1 MPLNVPGTSSAYADS
16 AYVDAVNV
24 ESQSL
29 AAATGA
35 ADVRAPW
42 LTLRTRRP
50 AWSFKLDR
58 RAPWV
63 LGVTLLV
70 AVGLMIWNVGT
81 GEYPISP
88 TDVVRTILHLE
99 TANSDYNFVV
109 NILRLPRAIVAF
121 VVGVMLALAGGV
133 MQTLTRNPLASP
145 DITGVTAGASMGAVL
160 MILVWPNAGPGAL
173 PLAAMIG
180 GGLVALVIYLLAW
193 RRGDSPMRL
202 ILVGIGL
209 GAVLG
214 AFQSILMLRADI
226 EQLQRALYW
235 LTGSIY
241 ARTWEHL
248 YALLPWFIVL
258 VPVVLLAA
266 RELNALHLGDEVAQG
281 VGVAVTTR
289 RGLLL
294 LASVGLTGAAIS
306 QVGAVG
312 FVGLMAPHLAR
323 RLVGPAHEG
332 ALVVTGLVGGLLV
345 LAADFVGR
353 TAFAPVEVPA
363 GIIIALIGAPFFIFL
378 LWKNQ
383 GVL

>member
-1 MPLNVPGTSSAYADS
+1 MVDSSRKS
-16 AYVDAVNV
+16 A
-24 ESQSL
+24 QSPH
-29 AAATGA
+29 AATE
-35 ADVRAPW
+35 VRAPW

-50 AWSFKLDR
+50 AGSFRLDR
-58 RAPWV
+58 RTPWV
-63 LGVTLLV
+63 LLVTLLV
-70 AVGLMIWNVGT
+70 AAAVMIWNVGT

-88 TDVVRTILHLE
+88 LDVLKTILRIE
-99 TANSDYNFVV
+99 TGNTDYNFVV
-109 NILRLPRAIVAF
+109 NVLRLPRAIVAF
-121 VVGVMLALAGGV
+121 VVGIMLALSGAV

-160 MILVWPNAGPGAL
+160 MILVWPEAGSGAL
-173 PLAAMIG
+173 PVAALVG
-180 GGLVALVIYLLAW
+180 GGVVALVIYLLAW

-209 GAVLG
+209 GAMLS

-226 EQLQRALYW
+226 EQLQRAIHW

-248 YALLPWFIVL
+248 YALLPWFVVL
-258 VPVVLLAA
+258 VPVVLFSA
-266 RELNALHLGDEVAQG
+266 RELNALHLGDEVAHG
-281 VGVAVTTR
+281 VGVPVTLQ

-312 FVGLMAPHLAR
+312 FVGLMAPHVAR

-345 LAADFVGR
+345 LAADFIGR
-353 TAFAPVEVPA
+353 TAFAPIEVPA

-378 LWKNQ
+378 LWKHQ
-383 GVL
+383 GTL

>member
-1 MPLNVPGTSSAYADS
+1 MADS
-16 AYVDAVNV
+16 
-24 ESQSL
+24 SL
-29 AAATGA
+29 NAREGEMTPPAAGTARGTVT
-35 ADVRAPW
+35 DNVRAPW
-42 LTLRTRRP
+42 LTLRTRRL
-50 AWSFKLDR
+50 AWSFRLDR

-63 LGVTLLV
+63 LSITLLITLT
-70 AVGLMIWNVGT
+70 LMIWNVGT
-81 GEYPISP
+81 GEYPISAL
-88 TDVVRTILHLE
+88 DVIKTILHME
-99 TANSDYNFVV
+99 TGNSDFNFVV

-121 VVGVMLALAGGV
+121 VVGIMLALAGAV

-160 MILVWPNAGPGAL
+160 MILVWPDAGPGAL
-173 PLAAMIG
+173 PLAALG
-180 GGLVALVIYLLAW
+180 GGSMVALIIYLLAW
-193 RRGDSPMRL
+193 RNGDSPMRL

-209 GAVLG
+209 GSMLS
-214 AFQSILMLRADI
+214 AFQAILMLRADI

-241 ARTWEHL
+241 ARTWDHL
-248 YALLPWFIVL
+248 YALLPWFLVL
-258 VPVVLLAA
+258 VPVILFSA

-281 VGVAVTTR
+281 VGVAVTWQ

-312 FVGLMAPHLAR
+312 FVGLMAPHVAR

-332 ALVVTGLVGGLLV
+332 ALVVTGLVGGVLV

-353 TAFAPVEVPA
+353 AAFAPIEVPA

-378 LWKNQ
+378 LWKYQ
-383 GVL
+383 GSL

>member
-1 MPLNVPGTSSAYADS
+1 MTPSATSNVRS
-16 AYVDAVNV
+16 
-24 ESQSL
+24 
-29 AAATGA
+29 
-35 ADVRAPW
+35 PW

-50 AWSFKLDR
+50 AWSFRLDR

-63 LGVTLLV
+63 LTMTLLV
-70 AVGLMIWNVGT
+70 TVGVMIWNVGT
-81 GEYPISP
+81 GEYPISAL
-88 TDVVRTILHLE
+88 DVVKTILHLD
-99 TANSDYNFVV
+99 TGNSDYNFVV

-121 VVGVMLALAGGV
+121 LVGIMLALAGAV

-160 MILVWPNAGPGAL
+160 MILVWPDAGPRAL
-173 PLAAMIG
+173 PLAALGG
-180 GGLVALVIYLLAW
+180 GGLVALIIYLLAW
-193 RRGDSPMRL
+193 RNGDSPMRL

-209 GAVLG
+209 GSMLS
-214 AFQSILMLRADI
+214 AFQAILMLRADI

-258 VPVVLLAA
+258 VPVILFSA

-281 VGVAVTTR
+281 VGVAVTWQ

-312 FVGLMAPHLAR
+312 FVGLMAPHVAR

-332 ALVVTGLVGGLLV
+332 SLVVTGLVGGALV
-345 LAADFVGR
+345 LSADFAGR
-353 TAFAPVEVPA
+353 AAFAPIEVPA

-378 LWKNQ
+378 LWKYQ
-383 GVL
+383 GSM

>member
-1 MPLNVPGTSSAYADS
+1 MTLFVA
-16 AYVDAVNV
+16 
-24 ESQSL
+24 L
-29 AAATGA
+29 A
-35 ADVRAPW
+35 
-42 LTLRTRRP
+42 
-50 AWSFKLDR
+50 
-58 RAPWV
+58 
-63 LGVTLLV
+63 
-70 AVGLMIWNVGT
+70 LMIWNVGT
-81 GEYPISP
+81 GDYPIAP
-88 TDVVRTILHLE
+88 LDVIKTVLRME
-99 TANSDYNFVV
+99 TGNADYHFVV
-109 NILRLPRAIVAF
+109 NVLRLPRAIVAF
-121 VVGVMLALAGGV
+121 VVGVMLALAGAV

-160 MILVWPNAGPGAL
+160 MILVWPNAGSGAL
-173 PLAAMIG
+173 PLAALG
-180 GGLVALVIYLLAW
+180 GGALVALVIYLLAW
-193 RRGDSPMRL
+193 RQGDSPMRL

-209 GAVLG
+209 GAMLS
-214 AFQSILMLRADI
+214 ALQSILMLRADI

-248 YALLPWFIVL
+248 YALLPWFLVL

-281 VGVAVTTR
+281 VGVAVTWQ

-306 QVGAVG
+306 QVGTLG

-345 LAADFVGR
+345 LAADFMGR
-353 TAFAPVEVPA
+353 TLFAPVEVPA

-378 LWKNQ
+378 LWRYR
-383 GVL
+383 GEL

>member
-1 MPLNVPGTSSAYADS
+1 MLDSPLNSPANAENNPAFAHHRASA
-16 AYVDAVNV
+16 
-24 ESQSL
+24 QI
-29 AAATGA
+29 
-35 ADVRAPW
+35 VRAPW
-42 LTLRTRRP
+42 LTLHLRRP

-63 LGVTLLV
+63 LGLTLLV
-70 AVGLMIWNVGT
+70 TVVLMIWNVGT

-88 TDVVRTILHLE
+88 TDVVKTVLHME
-99 TANSDYNFVV
+99 IGNTDYNFVV
-109 NILRLPRAIVAF
+109 NVLRLPRAIVAF
-121 VVGVMLALAGGV
+121 TVGIMLALAGTV

-160 MILVWPNAGPGAL
+160 MILVWPEAGSGAL
-173 PLAAMIG
+173 PIAALLG
-180 GGLVALVIYLLAW
+180 GGLVALVVYLLAW
-193 RRGDSPMRL
+193 RQGDSPMRL

-209 GAVLG
+209 GAMLG
-214 AFQSILMLRADI
+214 AFQTILMLRADI
-226 EQLQRALYW
+226 EQVQRALYW

-241 ARTWEHL
+241 GRTWEHL

-258 VPVVLLAA
+258 VPVILLAA

-281 VGVAVTTR
+281 VGVPVTLQ

-306 QVGAVG
+306 QVGAIG
-312 FVGLMAPHLAR
+312 FVGLMAPHVAR

-332 ALVVTGLVGGLLV
+332 SLVVTGLIGGLLV

-353 TAFAPVEVPA
+353 TIFAPVEVPA
-363 GIIIALIGAPFFIFL
+363 GIIIALIGAPFFIIL
-378 LWKNQ
+378 LWQNR
-383 GVL
+383 GGL

>member
-1 MPLNVPGTSSAYADS
+1 MTMVDSSRHPS
-16 AYVDAVNV
+16 DATHGNKNSQQ
-24 ESQSL
+24 ESV
-29 AAATGA
+29 T
-35 ADVRAPW
+35 APW
-42 LTLRTRRP
+42 LTMRPRRG
-50 AWSFKLDR
+50 WSFRLDR

-63 LGVTLLV
+63 LVGTLLV
-70 AVGLMIWNVGT
+70 AMAVMVWNVGT
-81 GEYPISP
+81 GEYPIAP
-88 TDVVRTILHLE
+88 VDVIKTILRLE
-99 TANSDYNFVV
+99 TANSDYHFVV

-121 VVGVMLALAGGV
+121 VVGIMLALSGAV

-160 MILVWPNAGPGAL
+160 MILVWPQASSSAL
-173 PLAAMIG
+173 PLAALG
-180 GGLVALVIYLLAW
+180 GGGIVALAIYLLAW
-193 RRGDSPMRL
+193 RHGDSPMRL

-209 GAVLG
+209 GAMLN
-214 AFQSILMLRADI
+214 AIQAILMLRAEI

-258 VPVVLLAA
+258 VPLILFSA

-281 VGVAVTTR
+281 VGVPVTLH

-312 FVGLMAPHLAR
+312 FVGLMAPHVAR

-332 ALVVTGLVGGLLV
+332 ALVVTGLIGGLLV

-353 TAFAPVEVPA
+353 TAFAPTEVPA

-378 LWKNQ
+378 LWKHQ
-383 GVL
+383 GSL

>member
-1 MPLNVPGTSSAYADS
+1 MT
-16 AYVDAVNV
+16 
-24 ESQSL
+24 
-29 AAATGA
+29 
-35 ADVRAPW
+35 RAPW
-42 LTLRTRRP
+42 LTLRTRRLG
-50 AWSFKLDR
+50 WSFRLDR

-63 LGVTLLV
+63 VGMTLFIAL
-70 AVGLMIWNVGT
+70 ALMIWNVGT
-81 GEYPISP
+81 GDYPIAP
-88 TDVVRTILHLE
+88 LDVIKTVLRME
-99 TANSDYNFVV
+99 TGNADYHFVV
-109 NILRLPRAIVAF
+109 NVLRLPRAIVAF
-121 VVGVMLALAGGV
+121 VVGVMLALAGAV

-160 MILVWPNAGPGAL
+160 MILVWPNARSSAL
-173 PLAAMIG
+173 PLAALG
-180 GGLVALVIYLLAW
+180 GGALVALVIYLLAW
-193 RRGDSPMRL
+193 RQGDSPMRL

-209 GAVLG
+209 GAMLS
-214 AFQSILMLRADI
+214 ALQSILMLRADI

-248 YALLPWFIVL
+248 YALLPWFLVL

-281 VGVAVTTR
+281 VGVAVTWQ

-306 QVGAVG
+306 QVGTLG

-323 RLVGPAHEG
+323 QLVGPAHEG

-345 LAADFVGR
+345 LAADFMGR
-353 TAFAPVEVPA
+353 TLFAPIEVPA

-378 LWKNQ
+378 LWRYR
-383 GVL
+383 GEL

>member
-1 MPLNVPGTSSAYADS
+1 VESEALKTMVNSHVNSQVRSQDS
-16 AYVDAVNV
+16 ARTEN
-24 ESQSL
+24 S
-29 AAATGA
+29 
-35 ADVRAPW
+35 DVRVPW

-63 LGVTLLV
+63 LGMTLLV
-70 AVGLMIWNVGT
+70 AVALMIWNVGS
-81 GEYPISP
+81 GEYPIAP
-88 TDVVRTILHLE
+88 IDVIRTVLRME
-99 TANSDYNFVV
+99 TGNSDYHFVV

-121 VVGVMLALAGGV
+121 VVGIMLALSGAV

-145 DITGVTAGASMGAVL
+145 DITGVTAGASMGAVM
-160 MILVWPNAGPGAL
+160 MILFWPNAGVGAL
-173 PLAAMIG
+173 PLAALG
-180 GGLVALVIYLLAW
+180 GGALVALAIYLLAW
-193 RRGDSPMRL
+193 RHGDSPMRL

-209 GAVLG
+209 GAMLS
-214 AFQSILMLRADI
+214 AFQAILMLRADI

-248 YALLPWFIVL
+248 YALLPWFLVL
-258 VPVVLLAA
+258 VPVVLLSV

-281 VGVAVTTR
+281 VGVTVTLQ

-306 QVGAVG
+306 QVGALG
-312 FVGLMAPHLAR
+312 FVGLMAPHVAR

-332 ALVVTGLVGGLLV
+332 SLVVTGLVGCWCWL
-345 LAADFVGR
+345 
-353 TAFAPVEVPA
+353 P
-363 GIIIALIGAPFFIFL
+363 I
-378 LWKNQ
+378 LWGGHSLRRLKSLP
-383 GVL
+383 GSSSPSSAHPSLFS